1 MRYKISTTYNWYR
14 TNEERFI
21 VKVFYING
29 IEFTFDEI
37 PTIAQQDPEIIKLAD
52 DNLTYTPELFYLKS
66 FYLIDEE
73 CHPCI
78 FELDLE
84 NPEDMPE
91 EIPYDD
97 EDFAS

>member
-37 PTIAQQDPEIIKLAD
+37 PAIAQQDPKIIKLAD

-91 EIPYDD
+91 EIPYD
-97 EDFAS
+97 EDFDT

>member
-21 VKVFYING
+21 VKVFYIIG
-29 IEFTFDEI
+29 IDFTFDEI

-73 CHPCI
+73 CHPCL
-78 FELDLE
+78 FELDIE
-84 NPEDMPE
+84 NPEVLD
-91 EIPYDD
+91 EIR
-97 EDFAS
+97 